1 MKKNI
6 IFVKDYISECFIG
19 IYPNEKLKKQKIK
32 ITIKLFLK
40 KLGSADKISS
50 TVSYD
55 NILNAI
61 NKIDSYGHCNLV
73 ETLAVKLSHEFND
86 IKNIKKIKIKI
97 VKCEISKKDTDVG
110 FTLIKKFRIDGKS

>member
-1 MKKNI
+1 MNKNI

-50 TVSYD
+50 TISYD

-86 IKNIKKIKIKI
+86 IKNIKKIIIKI

-110 FTLIKKFRIDGKS
+110 FALIKKFRIDGKS